1 MHCRAVTRLLQKN
14 QYIHGASAININFSD
29 SGIFGM
35 SIEATNSFM
44 HDALMDLMDELKFL
58 NHFIETTDLMRAK
71 NVLKMNILMAMERNE
86 DRLEEIARN
95 YMTYGDLTF

>member
-1 MHCRAVTRLLQKN
+1 
-14 QYIHGASAININFSD
+14 
-29 SGIFGM
+29 M

-44 HDALMDLMDELKFL
+44 YDALMDLMDELKFL

-86 DRLEEIARN
+86 DRIEEIARN
-95 YMTYGDLTF
+95 YITYGYFTFKKYLEKID

>member
-1 MHCRAVTRLLQKN
+1 
-14 QYIHGASAININFSD
+14 
-29 SGIFGM
+29 M
-35 SIEATNSFM
+35 SIEATNSFIY
-44 HDALMDLMDELKFL
+44 DALMNLMDELKFL

-95 YMTYGDLTF
+95 YLTYGDLTFKNYLDKID

>member
-1 MHCRAVTRLLQKN
+1 
-14 QYIHGASAININFSD
+14 
-29 SGIFGM
+29 M
-35 SIEATNSFM
+35 SIEATNSFIY
-44 HDALMDLMDELKFL
+44 DALMDLMDELKFL

-95 YMTYGDLTF
+95 YMTYGDLTFK

>member
-1 MHCRAVTRLLQKN
+1 
-14 QYIHGASAININFSD
+14 
-29 SGIFGM
+29 M
-35 SIEATNSFM
+35 SIEATNSFIY
-44 HDALMDLMDELKFL
+44 DALMDLMDELKFL

-95 YMTYGDLTF
+95 YLTYGDLTFKKYLEKID

>member
-1 MHCRAVTRLLQKN
+1 
-14 QYIHGASAININFSD
+14 
-29 SGIFGM
+29 M
-35 SIEATNSFM
+35 SIEATNSFIY
-44 HDALMDLMDELKFL
+44 DALMNLMDELKFL

-95 YMTYGDLTF
+95 YLTYGDLTFKNYLEKID